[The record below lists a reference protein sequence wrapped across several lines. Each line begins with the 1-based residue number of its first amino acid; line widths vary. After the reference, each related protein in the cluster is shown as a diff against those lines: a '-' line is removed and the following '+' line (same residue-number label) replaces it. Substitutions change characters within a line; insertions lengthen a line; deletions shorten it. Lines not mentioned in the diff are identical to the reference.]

1 MKDQTFRNTEGSPET
16 EGRVV
21 FDLADL
27 GILLKK
33 YARKLVALLMLGGIL
48 AAGATAL
55 FTRPVYSSS
64 ATLFLTPVV
73 NESGS
78 IDYDSQLANTK
89 LVNNVILLMT
99 QDNIMSSVAKD
110 VGMKNAEDVRRT
122 LKVSNA
128 PNTELIVITC
138 TTGDAKLSKDIAVST
153 VNNFTRLM
161 KTNIQV
167 RNIEIVA
174 QPRLNYEP
182 VGPNIWLNTAAGA
195 GTGLFAGLVFVLFR
209 LVADKHLRNSQ
220 EAERYLHIPV
230 YCELPDMEHH
240 KESGR

>member
-1 MKDQTFRNTEGSPET
+1 
-16 EGRVV
+16 
-21 FDLADL
+21 
-27 GILLKK
+27 
-33 YARKLVALLMLGGIL
+33 MLGGIL

-153 VNNFTRLM
+153 V
-161 KTNIQV
+161 I
-167 RNIEIVA
+167 I
-174 QPRLNYEP
+174 
-182 VGPNIWLNTAAGA
+182 
-195 GTGLFAGLVFVLFR
+195 
-209 LVADKHLRNSQ
+209 LR
-220 EAERYLHIPV
+220 A
-230 YCELPDMEHH
+230 
-240 KESGR
+240 